1 MNMDIERRKKYFKRL
16 LPDEVL
22 TKEFKE
28 DPEKKIEIQEQPHTH
43 SVEAWTE
50 EELRTLKF
58 E

>member
-1 MNMDIERRKKYFKRL
+1 MNMDIERREKYFKGL

-28 DPEKKIEIQEQPHTH
+28 DPEKEIEIQEQPHTPGA
-43 SVEAWTE
+43 EAWTE

>member
-1 MNMDIERRKKYFKRL
+1 MDIERRKKYFKRL

-28 DPEKKIEIQEQPHTH
+28 DPEKEIEIQEQPHAP

>member
-1 MNMDIERRKKYFKRL
+1 MDIEKREKYFKGL

-22 TKEFKE
+22 AKEFKE
-28 DPEKKIEIQEQPHTH
+28 EPEKEIEIQEQPHTP